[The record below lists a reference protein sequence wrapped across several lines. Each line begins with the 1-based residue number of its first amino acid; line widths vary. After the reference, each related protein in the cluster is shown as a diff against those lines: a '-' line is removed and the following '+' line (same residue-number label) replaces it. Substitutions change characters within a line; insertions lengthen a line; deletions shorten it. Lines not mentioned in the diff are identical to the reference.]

1 MTTVGLWYIALD
13 NVFRLGRAGR
23 PRPAANLAERSC
35 FTKKQFRASGQYKNQ
50 AKRYI
55 APSSRAQSRPRR
67 ERIRMRVNGTLLKT
81 RVSGQIK
88 AHIARKGAPTAG
100 WWGIVMLLYELPI
113 HFNNPTVSRLTSFE
127 LETTP
132 SSQHSCFAA
141 LAKNSHLWTV
151 FTVLRTAA
159 SRPLHKGGKIMTAI
173 AGLPFRKIREFCKP
187 ARRLLR
193 FAQTRGGWRIYLV

>member
-1 MTTVGLWYIALD
+1 MFPSALVSATLEMTRRNTVYYCFLI
-13 NVFRLGRAGR
+13 RA
-23 PRPAANLAERSC
+23 
-35 FTKKQFRASGQYKNQ
+35 
-50 AKRYI
+50 
-55 APSSRAQSRPRR
+55 
-67 ERIRMRVNGTLLKT
+67 
-81 RVSGQIK
+81 SGQIK
-88 AHIARKGAPTAG
+88 AHIARKGAPTTG

-173 AGLPFRKIREFCKP
+173 AGLPFRKIREFCK
-187 ARRLLR
+187 LDGVCCGLR
-193 FAQTRGGWRIYLV
+193 KRAAGGAYI